1 MKFNLQNI
9 PSHLWEGVKEL
20 MTFHG
25 HSLDGNGVPVTFS
38 VEDNVGLKVEK
49 QGEGF
54 RICAQEESLIFR
66 ALTRIF
72 AEDFGT
78 ESVFCST
85 RGVMIDGSQKSALLN
100 VSTCKLFLRIIAGM
114 GYNKFM
120 LYMEDCYDLEGETY
134 FGWMRPRYTQAE
146 LKELD
151 DYAYSLG
158 IEMIPCMQTLGHLTE
173 VLKRSKPYGEFKED
187 NSTLLVGD
195 DRTYSL
201 IEKMIVAAS
210 APFRTKNIHI
220 GMDEAFLLGQGKYL
234 LKNGYRPK
242 AEILKEHLE
251 RVYPITEKYGL
262 HPIIWSDM
270 FFRAVNQSGGDYNP
284 DVEFSYPDISDSFP
298 NLTLAYWD
306 YHHEEPDF
314 YIRMIEKHRELTNQL
329 IFVGCSSRSRTFSTH
344 HYPIL
349 RYTNAAFSAIK
360 SIGFEKAFTSI
371 WGDDSSEYNTF
382 ATLPAL
388 LHFAEHFFSE
398 NAPHEDWCAKRMKA
412 VCGENYDDFVAISKL
427 DEVEGYLSPNIY
439 HQTPSRILMWQ
450 DVLLGLQDENRKKF
464 YFSEHYEALAKRFA
478 ACKEN
483 SKHFRLMFEFYENV
497 ANVLAIKADIGHKLV
512 CAYKDGNTEFLKEA
526 TEKILPELVQRA
538 EKLRRAHRTV
548 FLSNYKAVGWEVL
561 DIRYGGMIARVK
573 TAIDR
578 LNSYLS
584 GESSE
589 IEELLEPR
597 LKYMENEHF
606 VTSEYQYIC
615 SASRL

>member
-1 MKFNLQNI
+1 MKLNLQNI
-9 PSHLWEGVKEL
+9 PSHLCDGVKEFL
-20 MTFHG
+20 TFHG
-25 HSLDGNGVPVTFS
+25 HSLDGYGVPVAFS

-54 RICAQEESLIFR
+54 RICAQEEGLIFR

-78 ESVFCST
+78 EPVFCST
-85 RGVMIDGSQKSALLN
+85 RGVMIDGSQQSALLN
-100 VSTCKLFLRIIAGM
+100 VSTCKLFLRIAAGM
-114 GYNKFM
+114 GYNMFM
-120 LYMEDCYDLEGETY
+120 LYMEDCYDIEGEPY
-134 FGWMRPRYTQAE
+134 FGWMRPRYTQKE

-173 VLKRSKPYGEFKED
+173 VLKRSKPYGGFKED
-187 NSTLLVGD
+187 SSTLLVGD
-195 DRTYSL
+195 DRTYAL
-201 IEKMIVAAS
+201 IEKMIAAAS
-210 APFRTKNIHI
+210 APFRTKRIHI
-220 GMDEAFLLGQGKYL
+220 GMDEAFFLGQGNYL
-234 LKNGYRPK
+234 LKNGYRSK
-242 AEILKEHLE
+242 SEIMKEHLE

-262 HPIIWSDM
+262 YPIIWSDM
-270 FFRAVNQSGGDYNP
+270 FFRDDGGRYYDSEGVSNP
-284 DVEFSYPDISDSFP
+284 DILKSFP

-306 YHHEEPDF
+306 YHHEDPEF
-314 YIRMIEKHRELTNQL
+314 YIRMFEKHHKLTNHL
-329 IFVGCSSRSRTFSTH
+329 MFVGSSSRSRTFSTH
-344 HYPIL
+344 HEPIL
-349 RYTNAAFSAIK
+349 RYTNAAFSAVK
-360 SIGFEKAFTSI
+360 NAKLDQVFTTI
-371 WGDDSSEYNTF
+371 WGDNSTERNTF
-382 ATLPAL
+382 SVLPTLI
-388 LHFAEHFFSE
+388 HFAEHFFTKDTPDE
-398 NAPHEDWCAKRMKA
+398 LWCAKRLEA
-412 VCGENYDDFVAISKL
+412 VCGENYEDFVAVSKL

-439 HQTPSRILMWQ
+439 HQTPSRILRWQ
-450 DVLLGLQDENRKKF
+450 DVLLGLQDENRKGF
-464 YFSEHYEALAKRFA
+464 YFSEYYSALKERFA
-478 ACKEN
+478 ICKEN
-483 SKHFRLMFEFYENV
+483 SKHFSLMFDFYENV

-584 GESSE
+584 GEITE

-597 LKYMENEHF
+597 LMYMENEHF
-606 VTSEYQYIC
+606 VTTEYQFIC